1 MCNAFVENGI
11 EVDLA
16 LPQSDVFVEDAIQ
29 YVKKIFEIQ
38 INFKIIFYKREYK
51 NSKLE
56 KYFG

>member
-16 LPQSDVFVEDAIQ
+16 VPQSDVFVEDAVQ
-29 YVKKIFEIQ
+29 YVKKIFGIQ

-56 KYFG
+56 K